1 MAVLTGMVKREQ
13 VYMPSSDSV
22 TSLILMVNSDHD
34 ACTSS
39 ILLSLK
45 AGQRDRQIVSKLY
58 KLFKYQQTKLMTVT
72 SAAFLGDSLQL
83 LLNDQ
88 SVMILMHKHVTW
100 SLETVDSLNS
110 A

>member
-1 MAVLTGMVKREQ
+1 MVKREQ

-45 AGQRDRQIVSKLY
+45 AGQRDTQKESKHY
-58 KLFKYQQTKLMTVT
+58 KLFKYYQQTKAMRVI
-72 SAAFLGDSLQL
+72 SAVLLGDTLQL
-83 LLNDQ
+83 LQYDQ
-88 SVMILMHKHVTW
+88 MI
-100 SLETVDSLNS
+100 
-110 A
+110 